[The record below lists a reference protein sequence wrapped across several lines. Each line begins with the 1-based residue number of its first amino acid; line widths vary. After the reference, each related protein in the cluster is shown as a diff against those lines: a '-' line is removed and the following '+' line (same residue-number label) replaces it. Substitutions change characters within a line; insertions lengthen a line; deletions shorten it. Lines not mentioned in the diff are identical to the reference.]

1 MKYPIKAFLVYLVA
15 MAIAAVVFQTT
26 EIVLLPLHISFL
38 GLFMYGS
45 STLVHHMTMKSSRKE
60 PKRFPS
66 YFMAITGIKM
76 LVYLIAIAIYVL
88 LFKDIAVPMLIAFL
102 GLYFVYMLLE
112 VTSIVS
118 DLKKEE

>member
-15 MAIAAVVFQTT
+15 MAIAAVVIQTT